1 MNKKALLSAV
11 LVGASALYLLARAPA
26 QATAVGASAPIAT
39 GAGPTANSA
48 AASAPPTSSAP
59 SGSVPAALPTPAAAT
74 PKPVAAPKP
83 AATGQYKDGTY
94 TGSTAD
100 AFYGYVQVKATVS
113 GGKLTDVTFLQY
125 PDTHST
131 SVYINSQ
138 AMPYLTQEALAV
150 QSANVNI
157 ISGATDTS
165 LAFRQSLS
173 SALAQAA
180 NS

>member
-11 LVGASALYLLARAPA
+11 LVGASALYLLARTPA
-26 QATAVGASAPIAT
+26 EATAVGASAPIAA
-39 GAGPTANSA
+39 GAGSAGNTATP
-48 AASAPPTSSAP
+48 PPTTSAP
-59 SGSVPAALPTPAAAT
+59 SAPSAPAALPTPAAAT
-74 PKPVAAPKP
+74 PKPAPAPKP